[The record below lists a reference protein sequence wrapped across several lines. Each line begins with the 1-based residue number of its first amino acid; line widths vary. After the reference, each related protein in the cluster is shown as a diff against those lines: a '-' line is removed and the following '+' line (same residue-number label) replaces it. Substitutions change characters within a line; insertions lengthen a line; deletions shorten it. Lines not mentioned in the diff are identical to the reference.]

1 MSICIL
7 NKENSKSKSC
17 LPETFIKELQKDV
30 LQTEHNSADKIVK
43 ELAKKTN
50 CTNISNIQD
59 TEMCIL
65 NKLNKQTQDKDKRD
79 DITEAI
85 ITYFKPIT
93 KSYDKNHWL
102 NNSEIDQIQHQF
114 KSLFPGYYYS
124 NIHMIDL
131 VMFNPEYSDVIN
143 YDIKCIKDI
152 NFIDECKKENNI
164 LTYNGDMKNFGIVFN
179 TDVSSGGGIHWFS
192 IFIDFSSDSTDKTYN
207 IEYFNSSGY
216 DIRNKAFKQYFVNF
230 ADEITRE
237 VKKCIFVK
245 VTDIQHQRS
254 DTANCGSYALFYIWK
269 RLNGTPYSYFSENKI
284 KDEHM
289 EEFRK
294 FLYRL
299 H

>member
-7 NKENSKSKSC
+7 NKDSSKSKTC
-17 LPETFIKELQKDV
+17 LPAPIIKNLQKDI
-30 LQTEHNSADKIVK
+30 LKTDYNSADKIIK
-43 ELAKKTN
+43 ELANKTE
-50 CTNISNIQD
+50 CPITNNVQD
-59 TEMCIL
+59 MEICVL
-65 NKLNKQTQDKDKRD
+65 NKLNKKLEDKEKKAN
-79 DITEAI
+79 IKTAI

-114 KSLFPGYYYS
+114 KTLFPGYYYS

-131 VMFNPEYSDVIN
+131 VMFNPKHSDVID

-164 LTYNGDMKNFGIVFN
+164 FTYNGDLKNFGIVFN

-192 IFIDFSSDSTDKTYN
+192 IFMDFSLDNNESYN

-216 DIRNKAFKQYFVNF
+216 DIRNKAFKQYFINL

-237 VKKCIFVK
+237 VKKCNFIK
-245 VTDIQHQRS
+245 VTDIQHQRA
-254 DTANCGSYALFYIWK
+254 DTANCGSYSLFYIWK
-269 RLNGTPYSYFSENKI
+269 RLNKTPYSYFANNKI

>member
-7 NKENSKSKSC
+7 NKETKSC
-17 LPETFIKELQKDV
+17 LPVPIIKKLQSDILDTDYNSSEKIIKELAIKTDCSINNGIQN
-30 LQTEHNSADKIVK
+30 TE
-43 ELAKKTN
+43 L
-50 CTNISNIQD
+50 
-59 TEMCIL
+59 CIL
-65 NKLNKQTQDKDKRD
+65 NKLNKKVNDKETKLN
-79 DITEAI
+79 IKKAI

-102 NNSEIDQIQHQF
+102 NNSEIDQVQHQL
-114 KSLFPGYYYS
+114 KTLFPGYYYS

-131 VMFNPEYSDVIN
+131 VMFNPIHENIIDYN
-143 YDIKCIKDI
+143 IKCIKDI
-152 NFIDECKKENNI
+152 NFIDECKRENNF
-164 LTYNGDMKNFGIVFN
+164 LTYNGDLKNYGIVCN
-179 TDVSSGGGIHWFS
+179 TDLSSGGGIHWFS
-192 IFIDFSSDSTDKTYN
+192 IFIDFTSDSSYN

-216 DIRNKAFKQYFVNF
+216 DIRNKRFKEYFLNL

-237 VKKCIFVK
+237 VKQCNFIK
-245 VTDIQHQRS
+245 VTDIQHQRE

-269 RLNGTPYSYFSENKI
+269 RLNGTPYSYFAENKI

>member
-7 NKENSKSKSC
+7 NKETKSC
-17 LPETFIKELQKDV
+17 LPVPIIKKLQSDILGTDYNSSEKIIKELAIKTDCSINNG
-30 LQTEHNSADKIVK
+30 LQNTE
-43 ELAKKTN
+43 L
-50 CTNISNIQD
+50 
-59 TEMCIL
+59 CIL
-65 NKLNKQTQDKDKRD
+65 NKLNKKVNDKETKLN
-79 DITEAI
+79 IKKAI

-102 NNSEIDQIQHQF
+102 NNSEIDQVQHQL
-114 KSLFPGYYYS
+114 KTLFPGYYYS

-131 VMFNPEYSDVIN
+131 VMLNPTHENIIDYN
-143 YDIKCIKDI
+143 IKCIKDI
-152 NFIDECKKENNI
+152 NFIDECKRENNF
-164 LTYNGDMKNFGIVFN
+164 LTYNGDLKNYGIVCN
-179 TDVSSGGGIHWFS
+179 TDLSSGGGIHWFS
-192 IFIDFSSDSTDKTYN
+192 IFIDFTSDSSYN

-216 DIRNKAFKQYFVNF
+216 DIRNKKFKEYFLNL

-237 VKKCIFVK
+237 VKQCNFIK
-245 VTDIQHQRS
+245 VTDIQHQRE

-269 RLNGTPYSYFSENKI
+269 RLNGTPYSYFAENKI

>member
-7 NKENSKSKSC
+7 NKETKSC
-17 LPETFIKELQKDV
+17 LPVPIIKKLQSDILDTDYNSSEKIIKELAIKTDCSINNG
-30 LQTEHNSADKIVK
+30 LQNTE
-43 ELAKKTN
+43 L
-50 CTNISNIQD
+50 
-59 TEMCIL
+59 CIL
-65 NKLNKQTQDKDKRD
+65 NKLNKKVNDKETKLN
-79 DITEAI
+79 IKKAI

-102 NNSEIDQIQHQF
+102 NNSEIDQVQHQL
-114 KSLFPGYYYS
+114 KTLFPGYYYS

-131 VMFNPEYSDVIN
+131 VMFNPTHENIIDYN
-143 YDIKCIKDI
+143 IKCIKDI
-152 NFIDECKKENNI
+152 NFIDECKRENNF
-164 LTYNGDMKNFGIVFN
+164 LTYNGDLKNYGIVCN
-179 TDVSSGGGIHWFS
+179 TDLSSGGGIHWFS
-192 IFIDFSSDSTDKTYN
+192 IFIDFTSDSSYN

-216 DIRNKAFKQYFVNF
+216 DIRNKKFKEYFLNL

-237 VKKCIFVK
+237 VTQCNFIK
-245 VTDIQHQRS
+245 VTDIQHQRE

-269 RLNGTPYSYFSENKI
+269 RLNGTPYSYFAENKI

>member
-7 NKENSKSKSC
+7 NKETKSC
-17 LPETFIKELQKDV
+17 LPVPIIKKLQSDILDTDYNSSEKIIKELAIKTDCSINNGIQN
-30 LQTEHNSADKIVK
+30 TE
-43 ELAKKTN
+43 L
-50 CTNISNIQD
+50 
-59 TEMCIL
+59 CIL
-65 NKLNKQTQDKDKRD
+65 NKLNKKVNDKETKLN
-79 DITEAI
+79 IKKAI

-102 NNSEIDQIQHQF
+102 NNSEIDQVQHQL
-114 KSLFPGYYYS
+114 KTLFPGYYYS

-131 VMFNPEYSDVIN
+131 VMFNPTHENIIDYN
-143 YDIKCIKDI
+143 IKCIKDI
-152 NFIDECKKENNI
+152 NFIDECKRENNF
-164 LTYNGDMKNFGIVFN
+164 LTYNGDLKNYGIVCN
-179 TDVSSGGGIHWFS
+179 TDLSSGGGIHWFS
-192 IFIDFSSDSTDKTYN
+192 IFIDFTSDSSYN

-216 DIRNKAFKQYFVNF
+216 DIRNKRFKEYFLNL

-237 VKKCIFVK
+237 VTQCNFIK
-245 VTDIQHQRS
+245 VTDIQHQRE

-269 RLNGTPYSYFSENKI
+269 RLNGTPYSYFAENKI

>member
-7 NKENSKSKSC
+7 NKENKSC
-17 LPETFIKELQKDV
+17 LPVPIIKKLQSDILDTDYNSSEKIIKELAIKTDCSINNG
-30 LQTEHNSADKIVK
+30 LQNTE
-43 ELAKKTN
+43 L
-50 CTNISNIQD
+50 
-59 TEMCIL
+59 CIL
-65 NKLNKQTQDKDKRD
+65 NKLNKKVNDKETKLN
-79 DITEAI
+79 IKKAI

-102 NNSEIDQIQHQF
+102 NNSEIDQVQHQL
-114 KSLFPGYYYS
+114 KTLFPGYYYS

-131 VMFNPEYSDVIN
+131 VMFNPTHENIIDYN
-143 YDIKCIKDI
+143 IKCIKDI
-152 NFIDECKKENNI
+152 NFIDECKRENNF
-164 LTYNGDMKNFGIVFN
+164 LTYNGELKNYGIVCN
-179 TDVSSGGGIHWFS
+179 TDLSSGGGIHWFS
-192 IFIDFSSDSTDKTYN
+192 IFIDFTSDSSYN

-216 DIRNKAFKQYFVNF
+216 DIRNKKFKEYFLNL

-237 VKKCIFVK
+237 VKQCNFIK
-245 VTDIQHQRS
+245 VTDIQHQRE

-269 RLNGTPYSYFSENKI
+269 RLNGTPYSYFAENKI

>member
-7 NKENSKSKSC
+7 NKETKSC
-17 LPETFIKELQKDV
+17 LPVPIIKKLQSDILDTDYNSSEKIIKELAIKTDCSINNGIQN
-30 LQTEHNSADKIVK
+30 TE
-43 ELAKKTN
+43 L
-50 CTNISNIQD
+50 
-59 TEMCIL
+59 CIL
-65 NKLNKQTQDKDKRD
+65 NKLNKKVNDKETKLN
-79 DITEAI
+79 IKKAI

-102 NNSEIDQIQHQF
+102 NNSEIDQVQHQL
-114 KSLFPGYYYS
+114 KTLFPGYYYS

-131 VMFNPEYSDVIN
+131 VMFNPTHENIIDYN
-143 YDIKCIKDI
+143 IKCIKDI
-152 NFIDECKKENNI
+152 NFIDECKRENNF
-164 LTYNGDMKNFGIVFN
+164 LTYNGDLKNYGIVCN
-179 TDVSSGGGIHWFS
+179 TDLSSGGGIHWFS
-192 IFIDFSSDSTDKTYN
+192 IFIDFTSDSSYN

-216 DIRNKAFKQYFVNF
+216 DIRNKKFKEYFLNL

-237 VKKCIFVK
+237 VKQCNFIK
-245 VTDIQHQRS
+245 VTDIQHQRE

-269 RLNGTPYSYFSENKI
+269 RLNGTPYSYFAENKI

>member
-7 NKENSKSKSC
+7 NKETKSC
-17 LPETFIKELQKDV
+17 LPVPIIKKLQSDILDTDYNSSEKIIKELAIKTDCSINNG
-30 LQTEHNSADKIVK
+30 LQNTE
-43 ELAKKTN
+43 L
-50 CTNISNIQD
+50 
-59 TEMCIL
+59 CIL
-65 NKLNKQTQDKDKRD
+65 NKLNKKVNDKETKLN
-79 DITEAI
+79 IKKAI

-102 NNSEIDQIQHQF
+102 NNSEIDQVQHQL
-114 KSLFPGYYYS
+114 KTLFPGYYYS

-131 VMFNPEYSDVIN
+131 VMFNPTHENIIDYN
-143 YDIKCIKDI
+143 IKCIKDI
-152 NFIDECKKENNI
+152 NFIDECKRENNF
-164 LTYNGDMKNFGIVFN
+164 LTYNGDLKNYGIVCN
-179 TDVSSGGGIHWFS
+179 TDLSSGGGIHWFS
-192 IFIDFSSDSTDKTYN
+192 IFIDFTSDSSYN

-216 DIRNKAFKQYFVNF
+216 DIRNKKFKEYFLNL

-237 VKKCIFVK
+237 VKQCNFIK
-245 VTDIQHQRS
+245 VTDIQHQRE

-269 RLNGTPYSYFSENKI
+269 RLNGTPYSYFAENKI

>member
-7 NKENSKSKSC
+7 DKKSKSC
-17 LPETFIKELQKDV
+17 LPVPIIQKLQKDI
-30 LQTEHNSADKIVK
+30 LHTEHNSTDKIIK
-43 ELAKKTN
+43 ELANKTD
-50 CTNISNIQD
+50 CPVTDNIQN
-59 TEMCIL
+59 TEICVL
-65 NKLNKQTQDKDKRD
+65 NKLNKQIHDKDKKD
-79 DITEAI
+79 DIKKTI

-102 NNSEIDQIQHQF
+102 NNTEIDQIQHQF
-114 KSLFPGYYYS
+114 QTLFNGYYYS

-131 VMFNPEYSDVIN
+131 VMFNPVHSDLIT

-152 NFIDECKKENNI
+152 NFVKECKKEENI
-164 LTYNGDMKNFGIVFN
+164 LTYNGDLKNFGIVCN
-179 TDVSSGGGIHWFS
+179 TDMSSGGGIHWFS
-192 IFIDFSSDSTDKTYN
+192 IFIDFSSDSSYN

-216 DIRNKAFKQYFVNF
+216 DIRNKSFKQYFINL

-237 VKKCIFVK
+237 VKKCNFVK
-245 VTDIQHQRS
+245 VTDIQHQRE
-254 DTANCGSYALFYIWK
+254 DTANCGSYALFYLWK
-269 RLNGTPYSYFSENKI
+269 RLNRTPYSYFSENKI

-299 H
+299 Q

>member
-7 NKENSKSKSC
+7 NKESGKTKSC
-17 LPETFIKELQKDV
+17 LPDTFIKELQKDV
-30 LQTEHNSADKIVK
+30 LQTEHNSADKITK

-50 CTNISNIQD
+50 CTNSSNIQD

-65 NKLNKQTQDKDKRD
+65 NKLNKQIQDKDKKD
-79 DITEAI
+79 DIKKAI

-131 VMFNPEYSDVIN
+131 VMFNPEHSNSIN
-143 YDIKCIKDI
+143 YDIQCIKDI
-152 NFIDECKKENNI
+152 NFIDECKKENNM
-164 LTYNGDMKNFGIVFN
+164 LTYNGDMKNFGIVCN

-192 IFIDFSSDSTDKTYN
+192 IFIDFSSSDENSPYN
-207 IEYFNSSGY
+207 IVYFNSSGY
-216 DIRNKAFKQYFVNF
+216 DIRNKTFKKYFVNL

-237 VKKCIFVK
+237 VKKCNFIK

-254 DTANCGSYALFYIWK
+254 DTANCGSYALFYLWK
-269 RLNGTPYSYFSENKI
+269 RLNGTPYSYFAENKI